1 MKLFN
6 ETVKLGVENVEI
18 LSSLVRSFLIRIAVD
33 GLSSILKD
41 LARLFQNI
49 LKIKGESVVRLKLK
63 YLNMADD
70 QINSNFIFNSTRD
83 DYIGILFCWSAKFVV

>member
-18 LSSLVRSFLIRIAVD
+18 LSLLVRSFLIRIAVD

-49 LKIKGESVVRLKLK
+49 L
-63 YLNMADD
+63 NMADD

-83 DYIGILFCWSAKFVV
+83 DYIGILFLLERKIRRMMA

>member
-1 MKLFN
+1 MKLFY

-18 LSSLVRSFLIRIAVD
+18 QSLLVRSFLIRIAID

-49 LKIKGESVVRLKLK
+49 LQVKGWIGSSVKIEIPEYGRW
-63 YLNMADD
+63 
-70 QINSNFIFNSTRD
+70 SN
-83 DYIGILFCWSAKFVV
+83 

>member
-1 MKLFN
+1 MKLFY

-18 LSSLVRSFLIRIAVD
+18 QSLLVRSFLIRIAID

-49 LKIKGESVVRLKLK
+49 LQVKG
-63 YLNMADD
+63 
-70 QINSNFIFNSTRD
+70 
-83 DYIGILFCWSAKFVV
+83 